1 MTSVAFPLG
10 GGSISAAYF
19 VRHLFLIVLVAMVV
33 RRPLALPGGNS
44 YSNFSF
50 STKDEQ

>member
-1 MTSVAFPLG
+1 MTSVALSLG

-33 RRPLALPGGNS
+33 RRSTLPGGREFLLQFLIF
-44 YSNFSF
+44 Y
-50 STKDEQ
+50 EG